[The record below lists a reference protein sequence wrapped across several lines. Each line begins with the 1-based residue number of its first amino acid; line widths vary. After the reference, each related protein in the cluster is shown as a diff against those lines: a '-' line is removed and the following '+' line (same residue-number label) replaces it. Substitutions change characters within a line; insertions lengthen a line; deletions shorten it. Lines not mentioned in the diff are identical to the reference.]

1 MSLLKQSD
9 IAAALSIEAQRGI
22 IDAFDER
29 LHVIRPH
36 RGQLDTAY
44 NMRNLLAGSTY
55 VTHQG
60 QLKVQ
65 DAYCLRCV
73 PQIHGASKDAL
84 GFVKDKVDIE
94 INAATDN
101 PIVLPDGDVISGG
114 NFHGEPMALPF
125 DFLGIGISEIANV
138 SERRLERLINNSL
151 SGFPSFLV
159 KHSGLNSGFMITQYA
174 AAALVSENK
183 VLAHPASVDSIPSCE
198 NQEDLVSMGAHA
210 ARKAGEIAF
219 NARRVVATEIL
230 AACQA
235 IDLREGE
242 GFKLGAGTQAA
253 YDAVRKTNDF
263 IAYDKDIEMFKELEK
278 ITKLVQDGGILDA
291 VEDKVDLKFF

>member
-1 MSLLKQSD
+1 MDL
-9 IAAALSIEAQRGI
+9 
-22 IDAFDER
+22 
-29 LHVIRPH
+29 
-36 RGQLDTAY
+36 
-44 NMRNLLAGSTY
+44 
-55 VTHQG
+55 
-60 QLKVQ
+60 
-65 DAYCLRCV
+65 
-73 PQIHGASKDAL
+73 
-84 GFVKDKVDIE
+84 E

-210 ARKAGEIAF
+210 PGKPEKSPSTHAGWWPRKSWPPARPSTCGKGKASNWGWY
-219 NARRVVATEIL
+219 
-230 AACQA
+230 
-235 IDLREGE
+235 
-242 GFKLGAGTQAA
+242 QAA
-253 YDAVRKTNDF
+253 YDAVRKSNDF

-278 ITKLVQDGGILDA
+278 ITNLVQEGGILDA